1 MLAKSTPFVFS
12 LLLGLVAGCAG
23 GSSSETLGASTQI
36 PPSQP
41 SEGVFGGLIRDS
53 AGQPVAGARVS
64 VRGVEAVT
72 GPDGTFRIEEPA
84 LANGAGTA
92 TPGSVASAITEQ
104 QDIAVLKDGF
114 EAFTSKL
121 VVEDGDELVIDLVG
135 AETTASVEVTSHV
148 DGQRIVLDAACLPT
162 ALRVEGFAGVE
173 VDSQELD
180 LVLVL
185 DRSGSTERIAFDVD
199 GDEVEDSV
207 LQAEVHAA
215 TCFLQG
221 LDPRTTR
228 VGVVTFSNAAQRVAD
243 FGTPAEAAASL
254 VDFTPSGGTNFEA
267 AMREAEALF
276 AELALADLAAHQAE
290 PHEEGAAPP
299 PAPRRAVVLL
309 SDGIPTTY
317 GYPDRIP
324 FDSKNAAA
332 TSNLTWHPDDSA
344 AAIAAAG
351 SLADNAGARLFA
363 YSVIPAD
370 DPGRA
375 RKTLPHCVAR
385 AGGRYTDLTT
395 VEGLTTTLC
404 AEPVSVVLS
413 VEVRDLTAGSAPVEA
428 VLHSGGRF
436 TAVLPLDPSAGVPV
450 GDGSFEHELDV
461 AAYLRSGSGVVEGGG
476 TRVKVHCMSSDAP
489 LVPQAPRADTK
500 VADLVALLAP
510 QGDAL
515 NNDELRGHLASEF
528 EDAVELPDVET
539 FDVPEGE
546 ETVTLSIDFT
556 YRDSGV
562 RSDFGYV
569 VLDPSDMP
577 ADSAEA
583 LAGVTEDNLLFSS
596 GDFPGSGGSIG
607 HGQAHTEVQV
617 PAGSVVCFVMTRG
630 RTLLKTASKPNQGN
644 PPLFSLSYLNPG
656 AGDQAMTFVSDLGRT
671 APGASLE
678 QVTQGPLM
686 IFAFE
691 DMPITSNADKDF
703 QDVVFTVNGIGAR
716 LDAPPCPED

>member
-1 MLAKSTPFVFS
+1 
-12 LLLGLVAGCAG
+12 VAVIK
-23 GSSSETLGASTQI
+23 E
-36 PPSQP
+36 
-41 SEGVFGGLIRDS
+41 
-53 AGQPVAGARVS
+53 
-64 VRGVEAVT
+64 
-72 GPDGTFRIEEPA
+72 
-84 LANGAGTA
+84 
-92 TPGSVASAITEQ
+92 
-104 QDIAVLKDGF
+104 GF
-114 EAFTSKL
+114 EAFVSQL
-121 VVEDGDELVIDLVG
+121 VVEDGDELVIDLVN
-135 AETTASVEVTSHV
+135 AEATASVEVTSHT
-148 DGQRIVLDAACLPT
+148 DGQLIVLDAACLPT
-162 ALRVEGFAGVE
+162 AVRVEGFAGVQ

-180 LVLVL
+180 LVVVV

-199 GDEVEDSV
+199 GDEEPDSV
-207 LQAEVHAA
+207 LEAEVHAA

-228 VGVVTFSNAAQRVAD
+228 VGAVAFSNEAERLVG
-243 FGTPAEAAASL
+243 FGTPTQAAAAL
-254 VDFTPSGGTNFEA
+254 TGITPEGGTNFEA
-267 AMREAEALF
+267 ALREAEALF
-276 AELALADLAAHQAE
+276 AELTAADLAAHQAQ
-290 PHEEGAAPP
+290 PHEEGSPPP

-309 SDGIPTTY
+309 SDGVPTIY
-317 GYPDRIP
+317 GYPNRIV
-324 FDSKNAAA
+324 FDADHAEA

-344 AAIAAAG
+344 AAIAAAQ
-351 SLADNAGARLFA
+351 SLSENAAAKLFA
-363 YSVIPAD
+363 YSVIAAN
-370 DPGRA
+370 DPNRT
-375 RKTLPHCVAR
+375 RKTLPHCVAE
-385 AGGRYTDLTT
+385 AGGRYTDLTD
-395 VEGLTTTLC
+395 VEGLTGALC
-404 AEPVSVVLS
+404 AEPMSVVLS
-413 VEVRDLTAGSAPVEA
+413 VEVRDLTANSAPVEA

-436 TAVLPLDPSAGVPV
+436 TAVLPLDPSAGVPL

-461 AAYLRSGSGVVEGGG
+461 AAFLRSGSGVVEGGG
-476 TRVKVHCMSSDAP
+476 TRVKLRCASSDAP
-489 LVPQAPRADTK
+489 LVPEAQRADTK
-500 VADLVALLAP
+500 VADLSALVSP

-515 NNDELRGHLASEF
+515 ENDELRGHLASEF

-546 ETVTLSIDFT
+546 ESVTLSIDFT

-577 ADSAEA
+577 QDSVEA
-583 LAGVTEDNLLFSS
+583 LAGVTQDNLLFSS

-607 HGQAHTEVQV
+607 HGQAHTEVEV

-678 QVTQGPLM
+678 QVSQGPLM

-716 LDAPPCPED
+716 LDAPPCPAQD